1 MFALIDAA
9 ISRYRV
15 VYLLLGFILIMGSVA
30 YVSVPKESSPDVQIP
45 MIYVSMMLEGVS
57 PEDAERLL
65 LRPME
70 KSLSAVE
77 GVKIMKSEA
86 TEGFAS
92 VRLEFDAGFD
102 ADTALADVRAKVDEA
117 KAELPT
123 DAEEPKVQEVN
134 FSLFPVVN
142 VILTGD
148 VPERTLVQVARDLQ
162 DKLET
167 LSPVLQAEITGA
179 REEVLE
185 IVIDPV
191 TLEGYN
197 ISAEE
202 VFNKVTQNNILV
214 PAGELD
220 NGQGRFS
227 VKLPGLIETFR
238 DLANVPIITKGE
250 KVVTLKDV
258 AQIRRTFK
266 DPVTYARV
274 DGRTAVGLGVSKRTG
289 ANIIDTVAAV
299 RKVVETEQ
307 KTWPKGIDV
316 VFSQDTSNEI
326 KSMLGDL
333 ENNVIFAVLLVL
345 LSILV
350 TMDIKSA
357 FLVSLSVPVSFL
369 IGILFLAAFG
379 YTLNIVVLFSLIL
392 ASGMLVDATIVVC
405 EYADRLESQ
414 GVSAR
419 EAYARAAKR
428 MAWPV
433 IASTATA
440 VMVFLPLLF
449 WPGVVGQ
456 FMKYMPITIIV
467 TMTGALVM
475 AMLFVPAL
483 GARMRRGTDSPLPP
497 GEGLGE
503 GGAALNTE
511 TYPGEAALTPS
522 LSQGEREMIGE
533 DLDDPRPTD
542 TFTVAYMRGV
552 EKVLRRPGRFCALM
566 FAGMIAVFILFG
578 TIGPGVEFFPDIE
591 PENASLQV
599 RARGNLSVD
608 EMDAL
613 VRQVESRIAPSDEVK
628 IFYTRAGKM
637 GDKQELPEDTIGMIQ
652 MEFVDW
658 QQRRPANDILAEMK
672 AKVSDIPGIIVETA
686 KQEQGP
692 PTGKAVQLELRS
704 RAPELLAPAVAKVRA
719 FMDEKGGYTNIEDD
733 RPIPEIV
740 WEFEVDREKAGRNN
754 VSVMAVGQMI
764 KLITNGIK
772 VNEYRPDDADDE
784 VDIVVRFPEEFRNLG
799 QLSRLRVY
807 TEGGQEPI
815 ANFVRRTPKPSVG
828 TIRRVD
834 GLRAMNIKAD
844 VEEGVLPDKKVKE
857 LFEWIAKGN
866 LPPGVEPTF
875 RGEDEDQREASEF
888 LQTAFVIAIFGMALM
903 MVMQF
908 NSIYYMVVIMSA
920 VIFSTGGVFL
930 GHLLTG
936 QPFGIVMSGVGVIAL
951 AGVVVQN
958 NIIFLDTYKLLRER
972 GMAIREALV
981 ETGARRLRPIFL
993 TAGTTVWG
1001 LIPMMCAMTLD
1012 FVQRDISF
1020 GAPSAQW
1027 WVQLA
1032 TAIAGGLTFATCLT
1046 LFFTPCLILLWETR
1060 QGGLLQ
1066 RLLRTIR

>member
-15 VYLLLGFILIMGSVA
+15 VYLLLAFILVMGSIA

-45 MIYVSMMLEGVS
+45 IIYVSMTLEGVS

-70 KSLSAVE
+70 KALSAVE

-86 TEGFAS
+86 SEGFGS
-92 VRLEFDAGFD
+92 VTLEFDAGFD
-102 ADTALADVRAKVDEA
+102 ADAALSDVRAKVDEA

-123 DAEEPKVQEVN
+123 DADEPKVQEVN

-167 LSPVLQAEITGA
+167 LSPVLQAELTGA

-191 TLEGYN
+191 TIEGYN

-202 VFNKVTQNNILV
+202 VFTKVTQNNILV

-238 DLANVPIITKGE
+238 DLADIPIITKGE

-266 DPVTYARV
+266 DPQTYARV
-274 DGRTAVGLGVSKRTG
+274 DGKPAIGLGVSKRTG

-299 RKVVETEQ
+299 RKVVEAEQ
-307 KTWPKGIDV
+307 KSWPKGIDV
-316 VFSQDTSNEI
+316 IFSQDTSNEI
-326 KSMLGDL
+326 RSMLGDL
-333 ENNVIFAVLLVL
+333 ENNVIFAVILVL

-414 GVSAR
+414 GVPAR
-419 EAYARAAKR
+419 EAYSRAAKR

-483 GARMRRGTDSPLPP
+483 GARMRRDTTPH
-497 GEGLGE
+497 
-503 GGAALNTE
+503 E
-511 TYPGEAALTPS
+511 TGPIDPDYIP
-522 LSQGEREMIGE
+522 GE

-542 TFTVAYMRGV
+542 GFTLAYMRGV
-552 EKVLRRPGRFCALM
+552 ESVLKRPGRFCTLL
-566 FAGMIAVFILFG
+566 FAGMISVFFLFG
-578 TIGPGVEFFPDIE
+578 AIGPGVEFFPDIE

-599 RARGNLSVD
+599 RAQGNLSVS

-613 VRQVESRIAPSDEVK
+613 VRQVEARIAPSDEVK
-628 IFYTRAGKM
+628 IFYTRSGKLGTRDM
-637 GDKQELPEDTIGMIQ
+637 PRDTIGILQ

-658 QQRRPANDILAEMK
+658 QKRRKANDILAEMK
-672 AKVSDIPGIIVETA
+672 AKVADIPGIIVETA

-692 PTGKAVQLELRS
+692 PSGKALQLELRS
-704 RAPELLAPAVAKVRA
+704 RVPELLAPTV
-719 FMDEKGGYTNIEDD
+719 EKILAAMQKRGGYTNIEDD

-740 WEFEVDREKAGRNN
+740 WEFTVDREKAGRNN
-754 VSVMAVGQMI
+754 VSVAAVGQMI

-784 VDIVVRFPEEFRNLG
+784 VDIVVRFPEEFRNLS

-807 TEGGQEPI
+807 TDGGQEPMT
-815 ANFVRRTPKPSVG
+815 NFVKRTAEQSVG

-834 GLRAMNIKAD
+834 GIRVMNIKAD
-844 VEEGVLPDKKVKE
+844 VEEGVLPDARVKE
-857 LFEWIAKGN
+857 MQAWLEQN
-866 LPPGVEPTF
+866 PLPPGVEAKF
-875 RGEDEDQREASEF
+875 RGEDEDQREAQQF
-888 LQTAFVIAIFGMALM
+888 LTTAFFIAIFGMALM

-908 NSIYYMVVIMSA
+908 NSMYYMVVIMSA

-930 GHLLTG
+930 GHLLTN

-972 GMAIREALV
+972 GMDIRLALI

-1012 FVQRDISF
+1012 FVKRDISF

-1032 TAIAGGLTFATCLT
+1032 TAIAGGLTFATILT

-1060 QGGLLQ
+1060 EGRWLQ
-1066 RLLRTIR
+1066 RLARVIR

>member
-15 VYLLLGFILIMGSVA
+15 VYLLIAFILVMGSVA

-45 MIYVSMMLEGVS
+45 MIYVSMTLEGVS

-70 KSLSAVE
+70 KQLSDVE

-86 TEGFAS
+86 SEGFAS
-92 VRLEFDAGFD
+92 VTLEFDAGFD
-102 ADTALADVRAKVDEA
+102 ADTAMQDVRAKVDEA
-117 KAELPT
+117 KSELPADT
-123 DAEEPKVQEVN
+123 DEPKVQEVN

-162 DKLET
+162 DKLES
-167 LSPVLQAEITGA
+167 LSPVLQAELTGA

-202 VFNKVTQNNILV
+202 VFNKVQQNNILV

-238 DLANVPIITKGE
+238 DLADVPIITKGE

-258 AQIRRTFK
+258 ARIRRTFK
-266 DPVTYARV
+266 DPQTYARV
-274 DGRTAVGLGVSKRTG
+274 DGRPAIGLGVSKRTG

-299 RKVVETEQ
+299 RAVVEREQ
-307 KTWPKGIDV
+307 KSWPKGIDV

-326 KSMLGDL
+326 RSMLGDL

-357 FLVSLSVPVSFL
+357 FLVSLSVPISFL

-405 EYADRLESQ
+405 EYADRLEEQ
-414 GVSAR
+414 GVPAR
-419 EAYARAAKR
+419 IAYSRAAKR

-483 GARMRRGTDSPLPP
+483 GARMRRDGESRHPAGGVASAQDLSLYHEEILRSPA
-497 GEGLGE
+497 GSQND
-503 GGAALNTE
+503 AASE
-511 TYPGEAALTPS
+511 V
-522 LSQGEREMIGE
+522 GE

-542 TFTVAYMRGV
+542 RFTLAYMRGV
-552 EKVLRRPGRFCALM
+552 EQVLRRPGRFCALM
-566 FAGMIAVFILFG
+566 CAGMVAVFVLFG

-591 PENASLQV
+591 PENASLQI

-613 VRQVESRIAPSDEVK
+613 VRQVESRITPSDEVK
-628 IFYTRAGKM
+628 IFYTRSGKLGTRDM
-637 GDKQELPEDTIGMIQ
+637 PRDTIGIIQ

-658 QQRRPANDILAEMK
+658 QKRRRANEILSEMK
-672 AKVSDIPGIIVETA
+672 AKVADIPGIVVETA

-692 PTGKAVQLELRS
+692 PSGKAVQLELRS
-704 RAPELLAPAVAKVRA
+704 RQPELIAPAVEKVLA
-719 FMDEKGGYTNIEDD
+719 FMNEKGGYTNIEDD

-740 WEFEVDREKAGRNN
+740 WEFRVDREKAGRNN
-754 VSVMAVGQMI
+754 ISVMAVGQMI

-784 VDIVVRFPEEFRNLG
+784 VDIVVRFPEEYRNLG
-799 QLSRLRVY
+799 QLARLRVY
-807 TEGGQEPI
+807 TDSGQEPI
-815 ANFVRRTPKPSVG
+815 TNFVQRTPTPSVG

-834 GLRAMNIKAD
+834 GLRVMNIKAD
-844 VEEGVLPDKKVKE
+844 VTEGTLPDAKVKE
-857 LFEWIAKGN
+857 LAKWIAEGN
-866 LPPGVEPTF
+866 LPPGVEATF
-875 RGEDEDQREASEF
+875 RGEDEDQREAQQF
-888 LQTAFVIAIFGMALM
+888 LTTAFFVAIFGMALM

-930 GHLLTG
+930 GHLLTF

-972 GMAIREALV
+972 GMAIREALI

-1012 FVQRDISF
+1012 FVKRDISF

-1027 WVQLA
+1027 WVQLS

-1046 LFFTPCLILLWETR
+1046 LFFTPCLILLWESRT
-1060 QGGLLQ
+1060 GGWWQ
-1066 RLLRTIR
+1066 RLRRPVRRR

>member
-15 VYLLLGFILIMGSVA
+15 VYLLLAFILIMGSVA

-45 MIYVSMMLEGVS
+45 IIYVSMTLEGVS

-70 KSLSAVE
+70 KELSAVE
-77 GVKIMKSEA
+77 GVKLMKSEA
-86 TEGFAS
+86 MEGFAS
-92 VRLEFDAGFD
+92 VTLEFDAGFD
-102 ADTALADVRAKVDEA
+102 ADTALQDVRAKVDEA

-123 DAEEPKVQEVN
+123 DADEPKVQEVN

-220 NGQGRFS
+220 TGKGRFS

-266 DPVTYARV
+266 DPQTYARV
-274 DGRTAVGLGVSKRTG
+274 NGKPAIGLGVSKRTG

-299 RKVVETEQ
+299 RQVVEREQ

-316 VFSQDTSNEI
+316 IFSQDTSNEI

-345 LSILV
+345 LSVLV

-369 IGILFLAAFG
+369 IGILFLAMFG

-414 GVSAR
+414 GVPAK

-467 TMTGALVM
+467 TMAGALVM

-483 GARMRRGTDSPLPP
+483 GARMRRDNEDATKAPVDPD
-497 GEGLGE
+497 
-503 GGAALNTE
+503 
-511 TYPGEAALTPS
+511 
-522 LSQGEREMIGE
+522 QIVGE

-542 TFTVAYMRGV
+542 AFTLTYMRGV
-552 EKVLRRPGRFCALM
+552 ERVLRRPGRFCLLL
-566 FAGMIAVFILFG
+566 FAGMISVFVLFG
-578 TIGPGVEFFPDIE
+578 VIGPGVEFFPDIE

-613 VRQVESRIAPSDEVK
+613 VRRVEERIMPSDEVK
-628 IFYTRAGKM
+628 IFYVRSGKLGTRDM
-637 GDKQELPEDTIGMIQ
+637 PRDTIGILQ

-658 QQRRPANDILAEMK
+658 QKRRSADDILAEMK
-672 AKVSDIPGIIVETA
+672 AKVADIPGIVVETA

-692 PTGKAVQLELRS
+692 PTGKAIQLELKS
-704 RAPELLAPAVAKVRA
+704 RYPEMLAPAVEKVLEAMQKR
-719 FMDEKGGYTNIEDD
+719 GGYTNIEDD

-740 WEFEVDREKAGRNN
+740 WEFTVDREKAGRNDI
-754 VSVMAVGQMI
+754 SVMAVGQMI

-784 VDIVVRFPEEFRNLG
+784 VDIVVRFPEEFRNLS

-807 TEGGQEPI
+807 TDNGQEPI
-815 ANFVRRTPKPSVG
+815 TNFVQRTPKQSVG

-834 GLRAMNIKAD
+834 GMRVMNIKAD
-844 VEEGVLPDKKVKE
+844 VEEGVLADARVKE
-857 LFEWIAKGN
+857 IQAWLDAGQF
-866 LPPGVEPTF
+866 PPEIEATF
-875 RGEDEDQREASEF
+875 RGEDEDQREAQQF
-888 LQTAFVIAIFGMALM
+888 LTTAFFIAIFGMALM

-930 GHLLTG
+930 GHLLTY

-972 GMAIREALV
+972 GMPIREALI

-1012 FVQRDISF
+1012 FVKRDISF

-1027 WVQLA
+1027 WVQLS
-1032 TAIAGGLTFATCLT
+1032 TAIAGGLTFATILT
-1046 LFFTPCLILLWETR
+1046 LFFTPCLILLWEQR
-1060 QGGLLQ
+1060 QGGWWQ
-1066 RLLRTIR
+1066 RLRMIQLRRG